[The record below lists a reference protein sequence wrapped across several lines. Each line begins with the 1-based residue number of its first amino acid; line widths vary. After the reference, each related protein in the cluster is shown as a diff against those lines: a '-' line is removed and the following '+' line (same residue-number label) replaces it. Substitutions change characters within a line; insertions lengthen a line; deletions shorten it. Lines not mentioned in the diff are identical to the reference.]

1 MSEAPVSPEM
11 RQKLKGYIME
21 MTRCLER
28 MDSERE
34 AMKDMA
40 ERAEDEFGIKKK
52 YVNKVARTMYKQ
64 NYADQMQENSHFED
78 LYEAIAEGK
87 QAD

>member
-1 MSEAPVSPEM
+1 MSDAPVSPEA
-11 RQKLKGYIME
+11 RQKLKGFILE
-21 MTRCLER
+21 MTRCLQRIDE
-28 MDSERE
+28 EKE
-34 AMKDMA
+34 AMKDIA
-40 ERAEDEFGIKKK
+40 DRAQDEFGIQKK

-64 NYADQMQENSHFED
+64 NYADQQQENSHFED